1 MSKVPRH
8 PELYSVALTH
18 PAIDNHAHP
27 LLRPSYRFELPFE
40 GLISEAEGAALTLDA
55 PHTLACFRATK
66 QIARL
71 FGLGSDASW
80 EDVKR
85 HRDGMDYEELC
96 RLCFENSGI
105 EVILIDD
112 GLGGVNEMAEEYQW
126 HDRFTKGK
134 TRRIVRVEIEA
145 EVRGTPCIYLFIV
158 ELRFELLG
166 TQKIMKELFDADLE
180 SSRLRGAHWDTMGS
194 EIEAFQEKLKV
205 SLEESAEDP
214 DVVGF
219 KSIVCY
225 RTGLDVHMRHSQL
238 DCFKALEEEFQT
250 YRLTGTIRLAKKPLN
265 DYVVALTLG
274 VAAKYKKPG
283 EQSKD

>member
-1 MSKVPRH
+1 MNFV
-8 PELYSVALTH
+8 
-18 PAIDNHAHP
+18 
-27 LLRPSYRFELPFE
+27 
-40 GLISEAEGAALTLDA
+40 
-55 PHTLACFRATK
+55 
-66 QIARL
+66 
-71 FGLGSDASW
+71 
-80 EDVKR
+80 
-85 HRDGMDYEELC
+85 
-96 RLCFENSGI
+96 
-105 EVILIDD
+105 
-112 GLGGVNEMAEEYQW
+112 
-126 HDRFTKGK
+126 
-134 TRRIVRVEIEA
+134 
-145 EVRGTPCIYLFIV
+145 FIV
-158 ELRFELLG
+158 ELKFELLG

-283 EQSKD
+283 EQSKDLWLKLIF